1 MCSLQ
6 TLPPE
11 VLIEIF
17 LNLPVNDCLKLSK
30 SCKTMTE
37 IANIDLLW
45 EKKIQLDFG
54 IKVNPKSSNDSKI
67 TSFPKKFYRYVLHR
81 YGRLLG
87 SWQLATFGH
96 YGGLYQVIFNNTFV
110 DVLWCEIYEVAI
122 FFYFSLYSMIGVLN

>member
-30 SCKTMTE
+30 SCKTMAE

-54 IKVNPKSSNDSKI
+54 IKVNPKRSNDSKI

-96 YGGLYQVIFNNTFV
+96 YGGLYQVIFNNTNV
-110 DVLWCEIYEVAI
+110 
-122 FFYFSLYSMIGVLN
+122 GVLY